1 MAGGL
6 NEVATEWHNAPGTKD
21 YVDLESA
28 EGTRRTRPAFFF
40 VASWERMAKI
50 RITPRYHELQA
61 MDVAAVEEDEDIPME
76 VEQPSSPKPSSHGH
90 PSGCERATSAE
101 PEDHHM
107 GDCDEADEGE
117 DDEYPV
123 RKNYERAAS
132 VEPEELDARANHK
145 RVMSVE
151 TEENEARLAY
161 KRATCLEPDMLSDA
175 TMDDGFD
182 VPKASRPAPPPPKH
196 RVEDYINVQSR
207 RKIPPSIYKEVM
219 KARCR
224 PSQENT
230 SPSVWVQQFQR
241 MTSNTATLPTLRQG
255 LVRRGIKV
263 VGRPRGFQGEG
274 YTQTV
279 RIRLTD
285 PPKDL
290 DQRDYAATMLD
301 PSVLYKMIK
310 DDVAVEQLKL
320 TMEFVLS
327 EK

>member
-1 MAGGL
+1 
-6 NEVATEWHNAPGTKD
+6 
-21 YVDLESA
+21 
-28 EGTRRTRPAFFF
+28 
-40 VASWERMAKI
+40 MAKI
-50 RITPRYHELQA
+50 RITPRYYELQA
-61 MDVAAVEEDEDIPME
+61 MDVAAVGEDEDIPME
-76 VEQPSSPKPSSHGH
+76 VEQPSSSKPSSGDY
-90 PSGCERATSAE
+90 SLGDERATSAE

-117 DDEYPV
+117 DAGYPV
-123 RKNYERAAS
+123 RKRYERAAS
-132 VEPEELDARANHK
+132 VEPEEVEARTNH
-145 RVMSVE
+145 RRAMSVE
-151 TEENEARLAY
+151 PEEHVAQTAY
-161 KRATCLEPDMLSDA
+161 KRATSLEPDILRDA
-175 TMDDGFD
+175 TMDDGYD

-219 KARCR
+219 EARFR
-224 PSQENT
+224 PSLENT
-230 SPSVWVQQFQR
+230 SPSVWVQQYQR

-255 LVRRGIKV
+255 LARRGIKV
-263 VGRPRGFQGEG
+263 VGRPRDFQGERS
-274 YTQTV
+274 TQSV
-279 RIRLTD
+279 RTRLTD
-285 PPKDL
+285 PPEDL